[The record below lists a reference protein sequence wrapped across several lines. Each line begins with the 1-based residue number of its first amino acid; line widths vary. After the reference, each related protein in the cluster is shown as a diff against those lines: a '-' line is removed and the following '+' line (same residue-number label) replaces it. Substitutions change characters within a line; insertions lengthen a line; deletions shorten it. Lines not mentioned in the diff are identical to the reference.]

1 MKIEDVNT
9 KIPNTNELIKKTG
22 LLKINI
28 DYNTQITEIINKIP
42 SVTVLVTTAALN
54 TKTTDKLKIKQGKL
68 LISPPKPT

>member
-54 TKTTDKLKIKQGKL
+54 TKTTDKLKIKQGK
-68 LISPPKPT
+68 